1 MDVLKELL
9 AELSNNKKEL
19 QKLDQHM
26 LTLNNKRGYLKENE
40 IIPWLSFHFTMW
52 IFGELMLYNRPVFS
66 PKNNELYLQHYKD
79 REGFE
84 VISDYL
90 EKHPLSENGYEKVW
104 ARSFHMVQ
112 QTGILNRVK
121 IGITDDGWTIT
132 NKFIWNIIYKTTV
145 GIALSHYRK

>member
-9 AELSNNKKEL
+9 TELSNNKKEL
-19 QKLDQHM
+19 QELDQQM

-52 IFGELMLYNRPVFS
+52 ILGELMLYNRPVFS
-66 PKNNELYLQHYKD
+66 PKNNELYLKHYKD

-90 EKHPLSENGYEKVW
+90 EKHPLSEDGYEKVW
-104 ARSFHMVQ
+104 ARSFYMVQ
-112 QTGILNRVK
+112 QMGILNRVK